1 MALDPAE
8 IKRVLKATS
17 LILVYSSFL
26 TPWLTQTLLPA
37 VDIRF
42 RFVFADVV
50 VWLVDLPTDVPR
62 IQIDSSLN
70 HILVMLPL
78 VLEMLFTWF
87 SMSRF
92 KEKSRIL
99 EVTGA
104 ILGLVPV
111 ALALLN
117 FLRIG
122 FSSPQDFQMTL
133 MPGFFFGLCAP
144 LLILTSF
151 VMKKDRKSKPT

>member
-1 MALDPAE
+1 MVPNKVR
-8 IKRVLKATS
+8 IQRVLKATS

-26 TPWLTQTLLPA
+26 TPWLTQTLVPA

-50 VWLVDLPTDVPR
+50 IWLGELPTDVPR

-70 HILVMLPL
+70 YILVVLPL

-87 SMSRF
+87 SMSKF

-111 ALALLN
+111 VLALLQ
-117 FLRIG
+117 FFRVG
-122 FSSPQDFQMTL
+122 FSSPQDFQMSL
-133 MPGFFFGLCAP
+133 
-144 LLILTSF
+144 
-151 VMKKDRKSKPT
+151 